1 MLAVLLGGVIL
12 AGLVSSILATRA
24 ALGGRILEALRA
36 E

>member
-1 MLAVLLGGVIL
+1 VIV

-24 ALGGRILEALRA
+24 ALGGGILEALRA